1 MAPID
6 CSPPGSSDHGILQAR
21 ILVWVAIPFSW
32 GSSRT
37 GDQTGVS
44 CTAGGLFI
52 SELPRKPFPIL
63 AACYS
68 IWDVL
73 TLSSPVQ
80 IPQVRRDSTQA
91 PSILGNFPWPLSHCF
106 QKYFYLQCIP
116 PILTAL
122 TYPSHSTVP
131 DSTRLLCA

>member
-1 MAPID
+1 MAPIY
-6 CSPPGSSDHGILQAR
+6 CSRPGSSDHGILQAR
-21 ILVWVAIPFSW
+21 ILVWVAIPFSR
-32 GSSRT
+32 GSSRPR
-37 GDQTGVS
+37 DQTGVS
-44 CTAGGLFI
+44 CIAGRLFT
-52 SELPRKPFPIL
+52 SEPPGKPFPIL
-63 AACYS
+63 DTCYS

-80 IPQVRRDSTQA
+80 IPQVRKDSTQV
-91 PSILGNFPWPLSHCF
+91 PSILGNFPWPLSQCF

-116 PILTAL
+116 PILTAF